1 MSSFFRS
8 LRIRLVALAVGIS
21 LLGCL
26 FSCSEK
32 PSPTEL
38 LSRFCDEYGLS
49 ADILSPSF
57 REGERG
63 HVSDDFFEK
72 VFLESPDSVSDYAII
87 FLSSLNS
94 IGECSV
100 FLCYSEYDALLVAE
114 ALWRRVDFLK
124 ASATGMD
131 TSCLADAVIF
141 KSGRYAVMCALSD
154 NARAERIWR
163 KIL

>member
-1 MSSFFRS
+1 MCHLLRS
-8 LRIRLVALAVGIS
+8 LCTRLIVLVVALS
-21 LLGCL
+21 LPLCL
-26 FSCSEK
+26 LSCEEK
-32 PSPTEL
+32 PSPSEL

-63 HVSDDFFEK
+63 HVSEDFFET
-72 VFLESPDSVSDYAII
+72 VFLESSDSVSDYAII

-124 ASATGMD
+124 ASAVGID
-131 TSCLADAVIF
+131 TSPLTDAVIF

-154 NARAERIWR
+154 NGRAERIWR